1 MRFLIRPS
9 SFVILSLLLG
19 AFLRFHQLGVV
30 PPGLHY
36 DFAANAIF
44 ANEIAFNNWREV
56 FITAYTGKE
65 VLFFYSAGLLFKLI
79 GSSIFTLQLT
89 AAIYGLL
96 GIAAVYF
103 AARQMFDDDPDA
115 AWVAAFAASLLAF
128 SFMHLVWSR
137 YGERVTTQVFVQA
150 MAIGFLFRGLNREN
164 RKGAKDAKKSNH
176 VIPRSAQRD
185 EESLGLSKRFLA
197 SLGMTFNLDFVFA
210 GLFTGLAA
218 YTYLSARLFPIPVA
232 FVLLIALFVNKNKKL
247 LITNYFL
254 LFISALLVFA
264 PLGYFFLT
272 HPETFFVRYSQVIV
286 KGDEGDLL
294 WRGIT
299 GALGMIFVSGEPY
312 DRFNIPLKPIFDPVT
327 GFFFV
332 VGLIKV
338 ISNQWSVISRWRF
351 AFRNPQSEISNQ
363 KSLISNLFLII
374 YTVTF
379 LLPTALSVH
388 DIFPSNVRA
397 MGVMSV
403 LTIFPAIGLAKMI
416 RWLSYAVET
425 APTKNTKSPYGDS
438 LKLAREGGLRVFVAA
453 TLVAAGT
460 IATFNDYFNVW
471 AKAPSLHYANDTDL
485 VNASRWLNAQDTRDT
500 TIYFS
505 AIHYRHPTVAYLARD
520 YTNIR
525 WYFGANALAIPEGKL
540 LYVFPH
546 SEPMIPE
553 WIEKWDPV
561 YAPTSPDGTPDFR
574 AYKFDSSPPLIDF
587 DPASANFGNII
598 EIAGM
603 RTAAPNAIDL
613 KLRVLNLPDRGD
625 YRLVADLVDERG
637 FRWTQTYNDSYPSEQ
652 WQVGETILMRLK
664 FEDQIGRPK
673 GNYKIFLSLYSPH
686 DKATLS
692 VITKSGT
699 AAYAI
704 LNQVPISNLQSP
716 IPNLQSPLVTLNN
729 LNLIKFDAPP
739 TTLRQGEPLP
749 FTLTWQAPQE
759 ISNVVIRI
767 KLNDRQ
773 LEVRTITRLAS
784 GEMLIDRY
792 APRIPRD
799 LAAGVYQVTVND
811 FLIGRVTVKEVERQ
825 MTAPITSVRTSAVI
839 SDQFELVGYDLKN
852 DTITL
857 HWRALRETD
866 VDYTL
871 FVHIL
876 DANGQIV
883 AQNDSQPRNGSY
895 PTSMWV
901 KGEYVSDTIRLAAS
915 AGKMIEVGW
924 YVPETGE
931 RVGESLVIK

>member
-1 MRFLIRPS
+1 MGWYTSRVRFLMRPS
-9 SFVILSLLLG
+9 SFVILSLLFG

-44 ANEIAFNNWREV
+44 ANEIAFNNWREI

-65 VLFFYSAGLLFKLI
+65 VLYFYTAGLFFYFI
-79 GSSIFTLQLT
+79 QSSIFILQYT
-89 AAIYGLL
+89 AAIYGIL

-103 AARQMFDDDPDA
+103 AARQMFDDNPDA

-164 RKGAKDAKKSNH
+164 RSSRY
-176 VIPRSAQRD
+176 VIPSSAGARNLSDKPRDSSSRSALR
-185 EESLGLSKRFLA
+185 
-197 SLGMTFNLDFVFA
+197 GMTFNFDFILA
-210 GLFTGLAA
+210 GIFTGLAA
-218 YTYLSARLFPIPVA
+218 YTYLSARLFPIP
-232 FVLLIALFVNKNKKL
+232 IA
-247 LITNYFL
+247 FL
-254 LFISALLVFA
+254 LLSATFSRSKICNPQSAIKNLQSLISNLCLFLLSALIVFA
-264 PLGYFFLT
+264 PLGIFFLQ
-272 HPETFFVRYSQVIV
+272 HPETFLVRYNQVIV

-294 WRGIT
+294 WCGIT

-312 DRFNIPLKPIFDPVT
+312 DRFNLPLKPIFDPVI
-327 GFFFV
+327 GFFLV
-332 VGLIKV
+332 IGLIKV
-338 ISNQWSVISRWRF
+338 ISEQLSVINHWRF
-351 AFRNPQSEISNQ
+351 AFRNPQSAIKNPQ
-363 KSLISNLFLII
+363 SLTPNLFLLI
-374 YTVTF
+374 YTLTF
-379 LLPTALSVH
+379 LIPTALSVH

-403 LTIFPAIGLAKMI
+403 LTMIPALGFVVIGNWVISNWRINKPTLLSASLFIIHCSLFIF
-416 RWLSYAVET
+416 
-425 APTKNTKSPYGDS
+425 
-438 LKLAREGGLRVFVAA
+438 
-453 TLVAAGT
+453 
-460 IATFNDYFNVW
+460 TFNDYFNIW

-500 TIYFS
+500 DIYFS

-520 YTNIR
+520 YANVR
-525 WYFGANALAIPEGKL
+525 WYFGANALAIPEGKS

-553 WIEKWDPV
+553 WIEKWKPI
-561 YAPTSPDGTPDFR
+561 YAPPSPDGTPDFR
-574 AYKFDSSPPLIDF
+574 AYRFDSPPPLINF
-587 DPASANFGNII
+587 DPMNANFANII
-598 EIAGM
+598 EITGT
-603 RTAAPNAIDL
+603 RTAAPNAVDL

-625 YRLVADLVDERG
+625 YRLVADLVDGRG

-664 FEDQIGRPK
+664 FEDQIGRPN

-686 DKATLS
+686 DKASLS

-699 AAYAI
+699 AAYVI
-704 LNQVPISNLQSP
+704 LDQVPISNLQSP
-716 IPNLQSPLVTLNN
+716 ISKLVKPLVTLNF
-729 LNLIKFDAPP
+729 LNLIKLDAPP
-739 TTLRQGEPLP
+739 ATLRQGEPLP
-749 FTLTWQAPQE
+749 FTIHWQAPQE
-759 ISNVVIRI
+759 LSNAVIRI
-767 KLNDRQ
+767 KLNDRD
-773 LEVRTITRLAS
+773 LETRTVARLAA

-811 FLIGRVTVKEVERQ
+811 FLIGTVTVKEVERQ
-825 MTAPITSVRTSAVI
+825 MTAPAAAVRTNTVI

-852 DTITL
+852 DSITL
-857 HWRALRETD
+857 HWRALKETD
-866 VDYTL
+866 ADYTL
-871 FVHIL
+871 FVHLL

-901 KGEYVSDTIRLAAS
+901 KGEYVSDTIALAAS

-931 RVGESLVIK
+931 RVGEAVKIKP